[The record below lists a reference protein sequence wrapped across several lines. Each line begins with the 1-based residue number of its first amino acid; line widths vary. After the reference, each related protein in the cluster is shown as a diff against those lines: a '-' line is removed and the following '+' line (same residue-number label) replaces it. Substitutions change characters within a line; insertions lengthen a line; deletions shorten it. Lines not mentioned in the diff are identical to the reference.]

1 MLTMDA
7 RYLFTDIYMYVHNRL
22 IKERE
27 SDGLAELRYLWL
39 YSKTGGAFSQMA
51 S

>member
-1 MLTMDA
+1 M
-7 RYLFTDIYMYVHNRL
+7 RGIYSQIYMYVRNRL